1 VTLAGSGFGLFGG
14 SKDNVAWYLK
24 RMEKRTIGGDKL
36 NQLRHVQLLQNA
48 DGVERLMERHR
59 AIIGPKFAQVRA
71 TFEAH
76 LAGTGVA
83 RWTDPRGGYFIT
95 LDVLDGCAKQV
106 VKFAKEAG
114 VELTPAGAT
123 HPHGNDPRDSTI
135 RIAPTFPE
143 PAEIAQAAE
152 GVVLCVLLAAA
163 EKLLAK

>member
-1 VTLAGSGFGLFGG
+1 M
-14 SKDNVAWYLK
+14 D
-24 RMEKRTIGGDKL
+24 R
-36 NQLRHVQLLQNA
+36 Q
-48 DGVERLMERHR
+48 R
-59 AIIGPKFAQVRA
+59 AIIAPKFAQVRA
-71 TFEAH
+71 TFEAN

-106 VKFAKEAG
+106 VRLAKEAG

-152 GVVLCVLLAAA
+152 GVAVCVLLAAA
-163 EKLLAK
+163 EKLLS